1 MSKLTR
7 FGNKLLF
14 GVKKN
19 KNTIELVV
27 GIGAVIAGSTLLVK
41 NASKIVDAND
51 ELHFYSE
58 NIKCMKEE
66 GYSKQEISSEFK
78 GAIKKCGPMYA
89 VSIGIPAVLEAGGLS
104 LILVS
109 HANMAKQITTLSTS
123 LATISMSFN
132 EYRKRIRS
140 EYGDQ
145 VDQEMLTGEKMKK
158 MIIKNEDGTISEK
171 YELGKENLNPH
182 SFLFDE
188 GSTNWQKNA
197 GANYDFLY
205 GAEILLQRK
214 LAVKGYL
221 TENDVRETLGC
232 ELSPTGMNS
241 GFLYDESDGTINCI
255 SLGLNRQ
262 DPQAEAFRNGTE
274 RNFWVQLQ
282 YADGRPIVEDLAESI
297 SLGFH

>member
-14 GVKKN
+14 GVNKN
-19 KNTIELVV
+19 KNTIELVI

-51 ELHFYSE
+51 ELRFYSD
-58 NIKCMKEE
+58 NIKSMKEE
-66 GYSKQEISSEFK
+66 GYSKQEISAEFK
-78 GAIKKCGPMYA
+78 GALKTCVPMYA
-89 VSIGIPAVLEAGGLS
+89 VSIGIPAVFEAGGLS

-132 EYRKRIRS
+132 EYRKRIRG

-145 VDQEMLTGEKMKK
+145 VDQEMLTGKKMKK
-158 MIIKNEDGTISEK
+158 VITKNEDGTVSEN
-171 YELGKENLNPH
+171 YTIGEENLNPH

-214 LAVKGYL
+214 LAAKGYL

-232 ELSPTGMNS
+232 ELSTTGMNS
-241 GFLYDESDGTINCI
+241 GFVYDEADGTINCI

-274 RNFWVQLQ
+274 RNFWIQLQ
-282 YADGRPIVEDLAESI
+282 YADGRPIVEDLAAKI
-297 SLGFH
+297 ALGF